1 MPDDVPPDRAYPAPR
16 SLGIA
21 SFRPDVGRHGPGNVI
36 EHCGLE
42 DRDVTSHED
51 TKETISLRDQTG
63 GRRISNT
70 MRIVVAAGIS
80 LVVIGVLAGTK
91 FAQISSLIRFGKA
104 AQAAGPPPEA
114 VGAAVAKGAQWE
126 SLLESVGSVAAG
138 RGVTISNEVPGLVRA
153 IRFDSGAKVRPGQV
167 LVELDA
173 SVERAQLSSLQARR
187 DLATASAART
197 RKLETS
203 GASTKAQLDADEA
216 QLKTVSADAR
226 ALEAEIEKKT
236 IRAPFGGK
244 LGIRSVN
251 LGQYLNPGTPITVLE
266 SLDAVYIDFTVPQQQ
281 VARVPVGTAVRI
293 ALPGTQPPRT
303 LTGKIAAVDPNVD
316 ANTRAVNLRAS
327 VDEKQSDKTAP
338 GDLRPGMFVNVSVV
352 LPDRAS
358 VVFVPATAIMRA
370 PYGNS
375 VYIVE
380 DRKDQEGHPVS
391 GPDGKPAKVARQ
403 QFVRVGVTR
412 GDFVAIDE
420 GVAAGQEVVVI
431 GAFKLRNGAPLI
443 VNNEIQLP
451 SSQAPN
457 PENR

>member
-1 MPDDVPPDRAYPAPR
+1 
-16 SLGIA
+16 
-21 SFRPDVGRHGPGNVI
+21 
-36 EHCGLE
+36 
-42 DRDVTSHED
+42 
-51 TKETISLRDQTG
+51 
-63 GRRISNT
+63 

-114 VGAAVAKGAQWE
+114 VGAAVAKGAEWE

-153 IRFDSGAKVRPGQV
+153 IRFDSGAKGRPGQV

-187 DLATASAART
+187 DLATASATRT
-197 RKLETS
+197 RRLEAG

-293 ALPGTQPPRT
+293 ALPGTQPPRM
-303 LTGKIAAVDPNVD
+303 LTGKVAAVDPNVD
-316 ANTRAVNLRAS
+316 PNTRAVNLRAS
-327 VDEKQSDKTAP
+327 VDEKQGQEQGQEQGEDQGDKTAP
-338 GDLRPGMFVNVSVV
+338 GELRPGMFVNVSVV

-380 DRKDQEGHPVS
+380 DRKDEAGHPVS
-391 GPDGKPAKVARQ
+391 GPDGRPAKVARQ

-420 GVAAGQEVVVI
+420 GVTAGQEVVVL
-431 GAFKLRNGAPLI
+431 GAFKLRNGAPLM

-451 SSQAPN
+451 SSQTPN

>member
-1 MPDDVPPDRAYPAPR
+1 
-16 SLGIA
+16 
-21 SFRPDVGRHGPGNVI
+21 
-36 EHCGLE
+36 
-42 DRDVTSHED
+42 
-51 TKETISLRDQTG
+51 
-63 GRRISNT
+63 
-70 MRIVVAAGIS
+70 MRIVVAVGIS

-114 VGAAVAKGAQWE
+114 VGTAVAKGAQWE

-138 RGVTISNEVPGLVRA
+138 RGVTISNEVPGVVRA
-153 IRFDSGAKVRPGQV
+153 IRFDSGAKVHPGQI

-187 DLATASAART
+187 DLATTSATRT
-197 RKLETS
+197 RRLAAG
-203 GASTKAQLDADEA
+203 GASTKAQVDTDEA

-266 SLDAVYIDFTVPQQQ
+266 SLDAVYIDFTVPQQE
-281 VARVPVGTAVRI
+281 VARVPVGTSVRI
-293 ALPGTQPPRT
+293 GLPGTQPPRT
-303 LTGKIAAVDPNVD
+303 LSGKIAAVDPNVD
-316 ANTRAVNLRAS
+316 PLTRAVKLRAS
-327 VDEKQSDKTAP
+327 VEENGDKTSTDA
-338 GDLRPGMFVNVSVV
+338 LRPGMFVNVSVV

-358 VVFVPATAIMRA
+358 VVFVPATSIARA
-370 PYGNS
+370 TYGNS
-375 VYIVE
+375 IYVVE
-380 DRKDQEGHPVS
+380 DKKDEEGHPVT
-391 GPDGKPAKVARQ
+391 GPGGRPAKVARQ

-420 GVAAGQEVVVI
+420 GVTAGQEVVVL
-431 GAFKLRNGAPLI
+431 GAFKLRNGASI
-443 VNNEIQLP
+443 FVNNEIQLSP
-451 SSQAPN
+451 SQTPN
-457 PENR
+457 PQNR

>member
-1 MPDDVPPDRAYPAPR
+1 
-16 SLGIA
+16 
-21 SFRPDVGRHGPGNVI
+21 
-36 EHCGLE
+36 
-42 DRDVTSHED
+42 
-51 TKETISLRDQTG
+51 
-63 GRRISNT
+63 

-114 VGAAVAKGAQWE
+114 VGAAVAKGAEWE

-187 DLATASAART
+187 DLATASATRT
-197 RKLETS
+197 RRLEAG
-203 GASTKAQLDADEA
+203 GASTKAQLDSDEA

-226 ALEAEIEKKT
+226 ALEAEIGKKT

-281 VARVPVGTAVRI
+281 VASVPVGTAVRI

-303 LTGKIAAVDPNVD
+303 LTGKVAAVDPNVD
-316 ANTRAVNLRAS
+316 RLTRAVNLRAS
-327 VDEKQSDKTAP
+327 VDEKQGQERGKDQGDKTAP
-338 GDLRPGMFVNVSVV
+338 NELRPGMFVNVSVV

-380 DRKDQEGHPVS
+380 DRKDEAGHPVS
-391 GPDGKPAKVARQ
+391 GPDGRPAKVARQ

-420 GVAAGQEVVVI
+420 GVTAGQEVVVL

-451 SSQAPN
+451 SSQTPN
-457 PENR
+457 PQNR

>member
-1 MPDDVPPDRAYPAPR
+1 
-16 SLGIA
+16 
-21 SFRPDVGRHGPGNVI
+21 
-36 EHCGLE
+36 
-42 DRDVTSHED
+42 
-51 TKETISLRDQTG
+51 
-63 GRRISNT
+63 

-91 FAQISSLIRFGKA
+91 FAQISSLIRFGRA

-114 VGAAVAKGAQWE
+114 VGSAVAKGAEWE

-187 DLATASAART
+187 DFATTSATRT
-197 RKLETS
+197 RRLEAG
-203 GASTKAQLDADEA
+203 GASTKAQLDSDEA

-226 ALEAEIEKKT
+226 ALEAQIEKKT

-293 ALPGTQPPRT
+293 ALPGTQPPRM
-303 LTGKIAAVDPNVD
+303 LTGKIAAVDPNAD
-316 ANTRAVNLRAS
+316 PLTRAVNLRAS
-327 VDEKQSDKTAP
+327 VDKEQGDKTDP
-338 GDLRPGMFVNVSVV
+338 GELRPGMFVNVSVV

-380 DRKDQEGHPVS
+380 NREDRKDEAGHPVS

-403 QFVRVGVTR
+403 QFVRIGITR

-420 GVAAGQEVVVI
+420 GVTAGQEVVVL

-451 SSQAPN
+451 SSQTPN
-457 PENR
+457 PQNR

>member
-1 MPDDVPPDRAYPAPR
+1 M
-16 SLGIA
+16 
-21 SFRPDVGRHGPGNVI
+21 
-36 EHCGLE
+36 
-42 DRDVTSHED
+42 TSQED
-51 TKETISLRDQTG
+51 TKETIPLRDQTG

-70 MRIVVAAGIS
+70 MRVVVAAGIS

-114 VGAAVAKGAQWE
+114 VGAEVAKGAEWE

-187 DLATASAART
+187 DLATASATRT
-197 RKLETS
+197 RRLEAG

-281 VARVPVGTAVRI
+281 VARVPVGTSVRI

-316 ANTRAVNLRAS
+316 PLTRAVNLRAS
-327 VDEKQSDKTAP
+327 VDKEQGDKTAP
-338 GDLRPGMFVNVSVV
+338 GELRPGMFVNVSVV

-380 DRKDQEGHPVS
+380 DRKDEAGHPAS
-391 GPDGKPAKVARQ
+391 GPDGRPAKVARQ

-420 GVAAGQEVVVI
+420 GVTAGQEVVVI

-451 SSQAPN
+451 GSQTPN